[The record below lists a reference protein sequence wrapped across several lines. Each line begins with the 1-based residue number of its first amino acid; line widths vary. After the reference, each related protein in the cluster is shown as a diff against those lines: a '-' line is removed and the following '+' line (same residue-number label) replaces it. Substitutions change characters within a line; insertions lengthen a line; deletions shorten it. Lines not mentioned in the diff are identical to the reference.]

1 MTLDSIDLTTTN
13 KTYIIAEMSANHMQD
28 LKRAKQIIVEAK
40 QAGADAIKIQT
51 YRPDTITIDCYG
63 EEFLCTPGSPWE
75 GMNLYKLYQTAY
87 TPWEWHDELFEYA
100 RENNI
105 SMFSTPFDLTAV
117 DFLHKYNMPAFKIA
131 SYEINDIPLI
141 KKIAKENKPIII
153 STGLATLSDIEL
165 AVNTCKNEGN
175 DKIVL
180 LKCVSEYPAP
190 YEDINLNTMINMKD
204 TFGCTVGLSDHSL
217 GSCVSI
223 AAVALGA
230 RVIEKHFT
238 LSRKDGGA
246 DADFSMEPNE
256 FSKMTE
262 DIRNVEKAIGHITYN
277 LSDRQKKSRERS
289 RSLYVVKD
297 TKKGEIF
304 TEENIKSIRPGYGI
318 HTKHYEQ
325 ILGKRATENIKK
337 GTALDWK
344 YIEK

>member
-1 MTLDSIDLTTTN
+1 MILDSINLETTN

-28 LKRAKQIIVEAK
+28 LKRAKQIIAEAK

-51 YRPDTITIDCYG
+51 YKPDTITIDCYG

-75 GMNLYKLYQTAY
+75 GMNLYELYQTAY
-87 TPWEWHDELFEYA
+87 TPWEWHDELFACAEK
-100 RENNI
+100 NGI

-117 DFLHKYNMPAFKIA
+117 DFLHKYDMPAFKIS

-141 KKIAKENKPIII
+141 KKAARENKPIIL
-153 STGLATLSDIEL
+153 STGLAALSDIEL
-165 AVNTCKNEGN
+165 AVNTCKSEGN
-175 DKIVL
+175 DEVVL
-180 LKCVSEYPAP
+180 LKCVSEYPTP
-190 YEDINLNTMINMKD
+190 YEDINLKTMVNMKD
-204 TFGCTVGLSDHSL
+204 TFGCVVGLSDHSL

-246 DADFSMEPNE
+246 DADFSMEPDE
-256 FSKMTE
+256 FSRMVE
-262 DIRNVEKAIGHITYN
+262 DIRNVEKAIGRTSYQ
-277 LSDRQKKSRERS
+277 LSDRQHKSRERS

-297 TKKGEIF
+297 IKTGEVF
-304 TEENIKSIRPGYGI
+304 TEENMKSIRPGYGI
-318 HTKHYEQ
+318 HTKYYEQ
-325 ILGKRATENIKK
+325 ILGKTATEDIKK

-344 YIEK
+344 YIGK